1 MEQLTLLETLQL
13 VFNQI
18 FTTHLLLFV
27 LGFLVLVVGT
37 FFLNRYKKN
46 RTITILI
53 IASWILFVASIIVMA
68 APILIKIIE
77 IATQELLKQ
86 FYFPNMFVLL
96 MVFLISY
103 VIGIYSFISIKKH
116 RITARINQIIFAFMN
131 LLYVVL
137 VYYVTEHNIDITA
150 GALLYQDQ
158 ELLAILELIMLI
170 FSLWLLYN
178 LLAKL
183 TVWLNKIIS
192 NQLEK

>member
-150 GALLYQDQ
+150 GALLYQDK

>member
-13 VFNQI
+13 VINQI

-150 GALLYQDQ
+150 GALLYQDK

>member
-53 IASWILFVASIIVMA
+53 IASWILFIASIIVMA

>member
-53 IASWILFVASIIVMA
+53 IASWILFIASIIVMA

-131 LLYVVL
+131 LLDVVL

-150 GALLYQDQ
+150 GALLYQDK

>member
-46 RTITILI
+46 RAITILI

-150 GALLYQDQ
+150 DALLYQDK

>member
-96 MVFLISY
+96 MVFFHLS
-103 VIGIYSFISIKKH
+103 V
-116 RITARINQIIFAFMN
+116 
-131 LLYVVL
+131 
-137 VYYVTEHNIDITA
+137 
-150 GALLYQDQ
+150 
-158 ELLAILELIMLI
+158 
-170 FSLWLLYN
+170 
-178 LLAKL
+178 
-183 TVWLNKIIS
+183 
-192 NQLEK
+192 

>member
-46 RTITILI
+46 RAITILI

>member
-150 GALLYQDQ
+150 GALLYQDK

-192 NQLEK
+192 NQPEK

>member
-131 LLYVVL
+131 LLDVVL

-150 GALLYQDQ
+150 GALLYQDK

>member
-131 LLYVVL
+131 LL
-137 VYYVTEHNIDITA
+137 
-150 GALLYQDQ
+150 
-158 ELLAILELIMLI
+158 
-170 FSLWLLYN
+170 
-178 LLAKL
+178 
-183 TVWLNKIIS
+183 
-192 NQLEK
+192 

>member
-46 RTITILI
+46 RMITILI

-150 GALLYQDQ
+150 GALLYQDK

-183 TVWLNKIIS
+183 KVWLNKIIS